1 MLAKLI
7 ECLANITHVLDK
19 DGSLRFHVVGLEL
32 WARIFFGGEA
42 PAELGERLIAL
53 AQLMTRAG

>member
-32 WARIFFGGEA
+32 WARFFL
-42 PAELGERLIAL
+42 AEKRQLRWARGSLL
-53 AQLMTRAG
+53 SPKLMTRAG